1 MAAGG
6 MLAGMMVGNNLERLK
21 AGLAAASVAW
31 KDLEPRGLALGIE
44 AMSGIPALASKQRP
58 TLGGTVDGVDC
69 TVQVLSDMVHY
80 AHTRVVAQ
88 PLGHDPALVGVHPN
102 PAGILGKI
110 RSWLGQDIVV
120 GEP

>member
-6 MLAGMMVGNNLERLK
+6 LLAGMMVGNNLERLK

-58 TLGGTVDGVDC
+58 TLGGTVAARGAAPP
-69 TVQVLSDMVHY
+69 
-80 AHTRVVAQ
+80 AHRRARAEVCRV
-88 PLGHDPALVGVHPN
+88 PARARRGRRAALRRRDRRRRARHRD
-102 PAGILGKI
+102 
-110 RSWLGQDIVV
+110 RS
-120 GEP
+120 